1 MCFTRKERAGPL
13 VIQSLRDSL
22 SSARHLHF
30 LGRGHAKTANHSV
43 FEPNTFACERE
54 EFNDDREQE
63 EMRASALH
71 LPSLIGQHLLQRP
84 VCGDGG
90 EPGDRLPLH
99 S

>member
-1 MCFTRKERAGPL
+1 MCFPRKERAGPL

-43 FEPNTFACERE
+43 FEPNTFACDGE
-54 EFNDDREQE
+54 EFNTDREQK

-71 LPSLIGQHLLQRP
+71 LPSLIGQTQLQRP
-84 VCGDGG
+84 SCSDPVA
-90 EPGDRLPLH
+90 PRDRLPPPP
-99 S
+99 